1 MTVTL
6 GVVLSEVL
14 KLGSKPAASL
24 ATSLAKSKTWAFRA
38 SYEAFK
44 KVPGPRPRRALAA
57 WLKSPETMRDV
68 ILAPGRPSN
77 EVVRDVNQA
86 LVDRSKRWSRLPPG
100 VRRERAEAVAVAVYS
115 SALSAHS
122 PGWATRIASER
133 SQAAHGQTHEKL
145 DVLTSGVEEILQRL
159 TAAPGG
165 DWERLEHRLASL
177 PSLHRDT
184 VRRAWENAPE
194 PTWTLVAA
202 LTSAERR
209 PQDVVAEW
217 AAARPVWLASAP
229 PEVQGVAAQLAAG
242 YAEPAAARAMFM
254 AAARAGAPR
263 RQYLIAR
270 AAALF
275 DPANY
280 DEALALLAGSARP
293 RRARSR
299 SCEPCTL
306 S

>member
-86 LVDRSKRWSRLPPG
+86 LVHRSKRWSRLPPE

-159 TAAPGG
+159 TAAPVVTGSALSTG
-165 DWERLEHRLASL
+165 WHRCRACIATPSAALGRTRRSRRGHLSL
-177 PSLHRDT
+177 PSH
-184 VRRAWENAPE
+184 
-194 PTWTLVAA
+194 
-202 LTSAERR
+202 
-209 PQDVVAEW
+209 
-217 AAARPVWLASAP
+217 
-229 PEVQGVAAQLAAG
+229 
-242 YAEPAAARAMFM
+242 
-254 AAARAGAPR
+254 
-263 RQYLIAR
+263 
-270 AAALF
+270 
-275 DPANY
+275 
-280 DEALALLAGSARP
+280 RP
-293 RRARSR
+293 RGGQVPGRGV
-299 SCEPCTL
+299 
-306 S
+306 